1 MNWWRRLVSSRQLEQ
16 ELDKELRFH
25 VEQQTA
31 DNLRAG
37 MSEQKARRTTRVAFG
52 GLDQVKED
60 CRESRGT
67 MWVNALVQDVR
78 FTLRTLGRDRTF
90 TTVAVLILALGIGAN
105 IVVFSVVN
113 TILLR
118 PLPFHDAQQLAWIT
132 GNGGMPINGI
142 IGPCKM

>member
-67 MWVNALVQDVR
+67 MWVNALV
-78 FTLRTLGRDRTF
+78 
-90 TTVAVLILALGIGAN
+90 
-105 IVVFSVVN
+105 
-113 TILLR
+113 R
-118 PLPFHDAQQLAWIT
+118 P
-132 GNGGMPINGI
+132 
-142 IGPCKM
+142 